1 MHCNVL
7 VIGQFDENHQPQTR
21 WQWEEMVPKAL
32 SRNPCNLSWKWESK
46 RCGQVASF
54 TTFHNLH
61 LNFQTSCAQRAT
73 KTRKKLKRSKWATS
87 TLCKMCCGDPAPL
100 KQSKPLSI
108 LGVALGCRASAI
120 IYRKTRVYGDYQWII
135 AINATTRQLTL
146 QPIATSRD
154 DKALTKTYFI
164 WFKKSSL
171 MTMARK
177 GGMRVKGSLRTSCRA
192 LLTRLTFGERRS
204 VSKRPWRPLWLQ
216 WYQRRP
222 RPGHLILI
230 VASPGI
236 HRHSIGFITSQL
248 HFGRKW
254 ATLHCWFVLN

>member
-1 MHCNVL
+1 
-7 VIGQFDENHQPQTR
+7 
-21 WQWEEMVPKAL
+21 MVPKAL

-120 IYRKTRVYGDYQWII
+120 IYSKTRVYGDYQWII
-135 AINATTRQLTL
+135 AINASIRPLTL
-146 QPIATSRD
+146 QPIATPNLYAHRLSSFWEMRSC
-154 DKALTKTYFI
+154 ALDAKKEKTKSEYFKTSHMNVWLYTSDI
-164 WFKKSSL
+164 KWFI
-171 MTMARK
+171 
-177 GGMRVKGSLRTSCRA
+177 TSANWRQ
-192 LLTRLTFGERRS
+192 TSEFRHLTFGKS
-204 VSKRPWRPLWLQ
+204 HNFWPFSWTFL
-216 WYQRRP
+216 
-222 RPGHLILI
+222 
-230 VASPGI
+230 
-236 HRHSIGFITSQL
+236 
-248 HFGRKW
+248 
-254 ATLHCWFVLN
+254 

>member
-135 AINATTRQLTL
+135 AINASIRPLTL
-146 QPIATSRD
+146 QPIATPKPDTIMLHSSSSSGWLWTSRCFPD
-154 DKALTKTYFI
+154 WQASYNRTLGRLSYF
-164 WFKKSSL
+164 SR
-171 MTMARK
+171 AR
-177 GGMRVKGSLRTSCRA
+177 
-192 LLTRLTFGERRS
+192 
-204 VSKRPWRPLWLQ
+204 
-216 WYQRRP
+216 
-222 RPGHLILI
+222 
-230 VASPGI
+230 
-236 HRHSIGFITSQL
+236 
-248 HFGRKW
+248 
-254 ATLHCWFVLN
+254 

>member
-1 MHCNVL
+1 
-7 VIGQFDENHQPQTR
+7 
-21 WQWEEMVPKAL
+21 MVPKAL

-100 KQSKPLSI
+100 KQSKPLST

-135 AINATTRQLTL
+135 AINASTRPLTL
-146 QPIATSRD
+146 QPNATPRSQAKAEFSWIVTVTVPWACMANIGETEIFLPDARHTEGETPSRNFQCTNISHWIE
-154 DKALTKTYFI
+154 APMVLLSLFFI
-164 WFKKSSL
+164 
-171 MTMARK
+171 
-177 GGMRVKGSLRTSCRA
+177 
-192 LLTRLTFGERRS
+192 
-204 VSKRPWRPLWLQ
+204 
-216 WYQRRP
+216 
-222 RPGHLILI
+222 
-230 VASPGI
+230 
-236 HRHSIGFITSQL
+236 
-248 HFGRKW
+248 
-254 ATLHCWFVLN
+254 